1 MSANEDVHKLE
12 NELEQERH
20 DLRDTV
26 DKIDRKIGPTRDW
39 LDPAHFIRRRP
50 FTLLS
55 AAACLGFLVGTHLR
69 LERLVW
75 GRR

>member
-26 DKIDRKIGPTRDW
+26 DEIDRKIGRTKDW

-50 FTLLS
+50 FTSLS
-55 AAACLGFLVGTHLR
+55 AAACLGFLLGAHLR
-69 LERLVW
+69 LE
-75 GRR
+75 